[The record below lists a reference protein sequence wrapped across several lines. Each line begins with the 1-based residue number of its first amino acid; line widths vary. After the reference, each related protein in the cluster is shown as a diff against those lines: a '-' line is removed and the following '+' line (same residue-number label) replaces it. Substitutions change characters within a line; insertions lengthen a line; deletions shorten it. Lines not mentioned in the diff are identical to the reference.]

1 MKKILLVGAVLF
13 ALLGFTSSSFAAG
26 YGEAG
31 CGLGS
36 LVWGDS
42 GHKSD
47 PVFQILASTTN
58 GTFGSQTFGITT
70 GTSNCNDS
78 LMTVEKEREFF
89 AAVNFSSLV
98 KEMAMGE
105 GENLDVLASLYGC
118 DQSQFGSFGTAVQS
132 NFGSIVTSSDTDSQN
147 MLTNLNQVLSQDAA
161 LASSC
166 SGIIG

>member
-1 MKKILLVGAVLF
+1 MKKILLVGALLF
-13 ALLGFTSSSFAAG
+13 TLVGFTGNAFAAG

-36 LVWGDS
+36 LLLSDGAN
-42 GHKSD
+42 KSD
-47 PVFQILASTTN
+47 PVMQILASTTN

-70 GTSNCNDS
+70 GTSNCSDS
-78 LMTVEKEREFF
+78 LMSMGKEREFF

-105 GENLDVLASLYGC
+105 GENLDTLAALYGC
-118 DQSQFGSFGTAVQS
+118 NQDQFGSFGTTVQS

-147 MLTNLNQVLSQDAA
+147 MLVNLNQVLSQDAA
-161 LASSC
+161 LSGSC
-166 SGIIG
+166 TGIIG